1 MKLIFILSGGL
12 DSTTA
17 LYQLRQEHEVTEAL
31 SFDYGQRHKR
41 ELVSAKNICD
51 DLKIPHQ
58 IIDLSHLNGLLQGSS
73 LTTPGIETPYGN
85 YKEETMKQTVVP
97 NRNAIMI
104 NIAAGYAV
112 SQKIY
117 GLGLGVHAGDHY
129 IYPDCRPE
137 FMDSQQQTLSLAN
150 ECNFKLLT
158 PFLHLSKKEIVKIG
172 HALGVPFEKT
182 WTCYEGAEK
191 PCSLCGSCTERIG
204 SFWKNG
210 LQDPLYSS
218 EEWEEC
224 ISMLRQKKFL
234 T

>member
-17 LYQLRQEHEVTEAL
+17 LYQLKQEHEVVEAL

-41 ELVSAKNICD
+41 ELVCAKNICD
-51 DLKIPHQ
+51 GLKIPHQ

-73 LTTPGIETPYGN
+73 LTSPNIKTPHGQYHEA
-85 YKEETMKQTVVP
+85 TMKQTVVP

-117 GLGLGVHAGDHY
+117 SLGLGVHAGDHY

-137 FMDSQQQTLSLAN
+137 FIVSQEKTLSLAN
-150 ECNFKLLT
+150 ECDFKILA
-158 PFLHLSKKEIVKIG
+158 PFLYLSKKEIVKIG
-172 HALGVPFEKT
+172 HNLKVPFEKT
-182 WTCYEGAEK
+182 WTCYEGGEK
-191 PCSLCGSCTERIG
+191 PCNLCGSCTERIG
-204 SFWKNG
+204 AFVMNG
-210 LQDPLYSS
+210 LVDPLYTS
-218 EEWEEC
+218 EEWKKC
-224 ISMLRQKKFL
+224 ITMSKEK
-234 T
+234 